1 MSRWKRL
8 LVIVAW
14 VALWTAIQPSTVSAQ
29 TSGVGG
35 DGYTR
40 NFWIGTDGRISV
52 WKLDPNLNFVASHDY
67 GPYAGYSP
75 IALTVAHNNNTY
87 VLWRYSDGSISLWL
101 LDPNLNYV
109 TSHLYGPYPGN
120 TAVGLSVAT
129 DGTTN
134 NFRVIWRY
142 TDGSLSVWTVDQSL
156 NFVNAAN
163 YGPIFGYEPG
173 YVILP

>member
-1 MSRWKRL
+1 MSRPKRL
-8 LVIVAW
+8 LAIVAA
-14 VALWTAIQPSTVSAQ
+14 VAMWTVIQPGTVSAQ

-52 WKLDPNLNFVASHDY
+52 WKLDPNLNFVTSHDY
-67 GPYAGYSP
+67 GPYADYSP
-75 IALTVAHNNNTY
+75 IALTVAPNNNTY
-87 VLWRYSDGSISLWL
+87 VLWRYSDGSAELWL

-109 TSHLYGPYPGN
+109 SSHQYGPYTGYN
-120 TAVGLSVAT
+120 AIGLSAYT

-142 TDGSLSVWTVDQSL
+142 TDGTLTVWSVDQNL
-156 NFVNAAN
+156 NYITSQT
-163 YGPIFGYEPG
+163 YGPYFGYDPG
-173 YVILP
+173 FVFLQ